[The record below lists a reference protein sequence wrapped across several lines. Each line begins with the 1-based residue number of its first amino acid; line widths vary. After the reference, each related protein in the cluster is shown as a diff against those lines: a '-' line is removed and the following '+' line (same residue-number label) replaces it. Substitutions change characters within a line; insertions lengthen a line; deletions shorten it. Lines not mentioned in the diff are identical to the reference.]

1 LLKNKYALAPEELAQ
16 ALNLPKG
23 ERVVRL
29 LKSVYGLTAAPLEW
43 YEQVN
48 KVLHE
53 LGFRRTHSDPTVW
66 VLPNPAK
73 ENDIVGIIGA
83 HVDDFLMSGSGPYWE
98 KCHSTLMTAFRWT
111 PLEEHTFKQCG
122 VLVEQPGDM
131 IVQHQDE
138 YIASL
143 GEIDLKPERSKLL
156 NSTVTDQ
163 ERTELRA
170 LLGGMQWLVGQ
181 SMVYGNVDVNLLQS
195 DVATATVETL
205 LTANKVLRKLR
216 QSPNRLYTKK
226 ISADILHLA
235 AWSDARWAN
244 RKSGNSTGGFLMEFV
259 DLKSWKEREDT

>member
-1 LLKNKYALAPEELAQ
+1 MHSNYFLNKMDPDAKKKLKAKLREKKESRKNGTPVVPPDLFS
-16 ALNLPKG
+16 G
-23 ERVVRL
+23 ETDI
-29 LKSVYGLTAAPLEW
+29 LKIM
-43 YEQVN
+43 EQVN

-83 HVDDFLMSGSGPYWE
+83 HVDDFLMSGRGPYWE
-98 KCHSTLMTAFRWT
+98 KCLSTLMTAFRWT

-122 VLVEQPGDM
+122 VLVEQQGDM

-143 GEIDLKPERSKLL
+143 GEIDLKPERSKEL
-156 NSTVTDQ
+156 NSPVTEQ

-216 QSPNRLYTKK
+216 TSPNRLYTKK
-226 ISADILHLA
+226 I
-235 AWSDARWAN
+235 
-244 RKSGNSTGGFLMEFV
+244 V
-259 DLKSWKEREDT
+259 